1 MMKRKRTSVKGKKHK
16 PSSKSLW
23 LAPALGAGFAAG
35 ATALGFGALAPAA
48 SMFGNYVGQS
58 LKDITGY
65 GAYTLNKNVLSG
77 TVPSVGNTSRVEGG
91 LTISHREYLG
101 DIITSGVSGE
111 FSIQGF
117 TINPGNYRTWEWLTQ
132 IAMNYEQWIPEG
144 ILFMFKSTSADAL
157 NSINT
162 ALGTV
167 TMATQYNPY
176 DTPFDSKAQME
187 SYEYSTSGRPTENI
201 IHMIECDPMQG
212 AISTYYVS
220 NNGATNSGPD
230 RRFSDLGIF
239 YIATSGFQG
248 ARVNIGELWVTYQI
262 TLLKPKLYQSL
273 GLGNEF
279 ISTFRDDTGSMSMTN
294 GLIRLNMVNS
304 ASNTLEYYNPEVPG
318 VWNPE
323 QLGLRQGDRSTEM
336 YWPQYSFGTAYKISI
351 EWSLAASTTISSFT
365 LTDAAND
372 AASSRY
378 APKALGLLDQPGSG
392 ASTSQLHVSFYVNVP
407 GGALVASPMEPPST
421 TLTYIGTAITNIDQL
436 RWDII
441 QVPYPVK
448 LPTGY

>member
-1 MMKRKRTSVKGKKHK
+1 MKRKRTSVKGKKHK

-111 FSIQGF
+111 FSIQQF

-167 TMATQYNPY
+167 IMATQYNPY
-176 DTPFDSKAQME
+176 DTPLDSKAQME
-187 SYEYSTSGRPTENI
+187 SYEYSTSGRPSENI

-212 AISTYYVS
+212 AISTYYV
-220 NNGATNSGPD
+220 
-230 RRFSDLGIF
+230 
-239 YIATSGFQG
+239 
-248 ARVNIGELWVTYQI
+248 
-262 TLLKPKLYQSL
+262 
-273 GLGNEF
+273 
-279 ISTFRDDTGSMSMTN
+279 
-294 GLIRLNMVNS
+294 
-304 ASNTLEYYNPEVPG
+304 
-318 VWNPE
+318 
-323 QLGLRQGDRSTEM
+323 
-336 YWPQYSFGTAYKISI
+336 
-351 EWSLAASTTISSFT
+351 
-365 LTDAAND
+365 
-372 AASSRY
+372 
-378 APKALGLLDQPGSG
+378 
-392 ASTSQLHVSFYVNVP
+392 
-407 GGALVASPMEPPST
+407 
-421 TLTYIGTAITNIDQL
+421 
-436 RWDII
+436 
-441 QVPYPVK
+441 
-448 LPTGY
+448 